1 MLSRLLSLTDI
12 QLFELSSIL
21 SALLHRSLSVD
32 NCCMNLN
39 EVSCINLSS
48 FCAYFT
54 KFAIFC
60 HLAPGDANLSALLH
74 RVSNFGTFAPVQF
87 PEQTKMQLLQISK
100 IFTIS
105 TISIILS
112 AFLAYFINTAASM
125 LGAATPNFYEKRT
138 KRYGHLCRVHFIKI

>member
-1 MLSRLLSLTDI
+1 
-12 QLFELSSIL
+12 
-21 SALLHRSLSVD
+21 
-32 NCCMNLN
+32 MNLN

-112 AFLAYFINTAASM
+112 AVLA
-125 LGAATPNFYEKRT
+125 
-138 KRYGHLCRVHFIKI
+138 HFIILPRRLCLAQQLPTSVKIEQRDLDICAACISSEFKAKNGHKKVLLWASFVKRIFK